1 MLKPTDIINEMNTI
15 IDELVGILNSNRP
28 VAVDVESYSI
38 RIWTYGKRIPSTI
51 EVMLENRLRLKFRR
65 DILINNI
72 TEITNEDR

>member
-15 IDELVGILNSNRP
+15 IDELVGILNSNRL
-28 VAVDVESYSI
+28 VAVDVERYPI